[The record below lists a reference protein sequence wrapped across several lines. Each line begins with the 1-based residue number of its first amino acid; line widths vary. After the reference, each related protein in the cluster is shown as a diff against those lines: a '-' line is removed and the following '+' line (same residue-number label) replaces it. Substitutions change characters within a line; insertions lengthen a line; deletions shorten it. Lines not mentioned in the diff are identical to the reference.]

1 MGKPKKVEA
10 AKIGENY
17 NWGKFGGAT
26 ATDVNLSDTANAN
39 VMDAQSGVSQY
50 LNELLNPS
58 YNSQSFRARQD
69 IIDQNNQ
76 QFANELG
83 AAAIARGA
91 RGSATQN
98 ILNSIMANRN
108 NDLRAAMAQEDSR
121 VANILNAA
129 LGVEGNYFNQANTMA
144 NNILARSEA
153 NAGRQQQVNAA
164 NAANYNAWRNNLISA
179 GTALGGAAVGSY
191 LAPGSF
197 ASNFGGFLLGN
208 NKKDEE

>member
-10 AKIGENY
+10 AKVGEDY
-17 NWGKFGGAT
+17 SWGVFGSADKSGINMSPLANQNVSM
-26 ATDVNLSDTANAN
+26 AQGGVN
-39 VMDAQSGVSQY
+39 QY

-58 YNSQSFRARQD
+58 YNNASFQARQD
-69 IIDQNNQ
+69 IIDQNNR

-98 ILNSIMANRN
+98 ILNSIVANRN

-153 NAGRQQQVNAA
+153 NADRQQKVNAA